1 MWILGGGGFFP
12 FEMRQRQSVMD
23 NMTHRVK
30 EVNQASEISLS
41 KLDFYIRK
49 REYFLHNRDVEDEK
63 EVLES
68 MIYLIVMLGKWNEI
82 ISNTSPIS

>member
-1 MWILGGGGFFP
+1 MRILGGGGFFP
-12 FEMRQRQSVMD
+12 FDMSQRQSVMD
-23 NMTHRVK
+23 NMTHRVN

>member
-1 MWILGGGGFFP
+1 
-12 FEMRQRQSVMD
+12 MD
-23 NMTHRVK
+23 NMTHRVN